1 MGKNK
6 NFWKNIHPWGLYT
19 NTRFFS
25 FQTGWMFGDC
35 ISWLFKLKSYH
46 DDKVLAWT
54 LIHLIFIL
62 FYNPLEFYILF
73 TFKTHLRLVFP
84 SDILHHLHIYTTPD
98 VENVKCKILYFT
110 LKHNQHFAN
119 SCWTINIFGSTLC
132 SERFECCECQWK
144 KF

>member
-1 MGKNK
+1 MSP
-6 NFWKNIHPWGLYT
+6 IHQYQYT
-19 NTRFFS
+19 LLLLFRQDGCLEVVLGFFK
-25 FQTGWMFGDC
+25 F
-35 ISWLFKLKSYH
+35 KSYR

-119 SCWTINIFGSTLC
+119 SC
-132 SERFECCECQWK
+132 
-144 KF
+144 